1 MANATDLL
9 AGGKDDV
16 KATFG
21 ADSFVMMCIIIAEL
35 IVGVA
40 MYIRTK
46 NLLILLGWLWLSSSL
61 PSVLPSST
69 DMEGNDLDKYRF
81 PKTLSEQN
89 RIIGLPLDEAIPAA
103 VVLLWGFFTKKYL
116 FSLIIAAVIWQLIRA
131 AKRGKSSRWLYNWCY
146 WYLPTELFR
155 VVYRV
160 IPDSSFRKWI
170 K

>member
-1 MANATDLL
+1 M
-9 AGGKDDV
+9 

-46 NLLILLGWLWLSSSL
+46 NLLILLGWLWLSSSP

-81 PKTLSEQN
+81 RKPCQSRTAL
-89 RIIGLPLDEAIPAA
+89 LDCP
-103 VVLLWGFFTKKYL
+103 
-116 FSLIIAAVIWQLIRA
+116 
-131 AKRGKSSRWLYNWCY
+131 
-146 WYLPTELFR
+146 
-155 VVYRV
+155 
-160 IPDSSFRKWI
+160 
-170 K
+170 